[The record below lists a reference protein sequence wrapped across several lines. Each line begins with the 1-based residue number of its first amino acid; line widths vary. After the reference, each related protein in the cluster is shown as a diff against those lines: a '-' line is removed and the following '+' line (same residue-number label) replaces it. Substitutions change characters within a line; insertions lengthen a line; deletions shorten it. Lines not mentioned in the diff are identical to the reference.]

1 MKVEGK
7 PNDTPKDLLKES
19 LHLQESLMVLEKL
32 KLASS
37 ADDERRFERH
47 QEKPTTSSSQFSSVD
62 FERGSNAALAK
73 AGKRNLI
80 AKLMGLKVISKSVR
94 KLQEKKILQQQKY
107 ELNAKVSQLKKLEH
121 EVVDDEPYQQLGKHF
136 KGLLNNSIRKVQV
149 VNADHVPPI
158 VLMRPSN
165 SHGKSNEAVLKDLK
179 MNGKFLCRNVNG
191 EVVNVAEGLREAPQY
206 KEILCIFSGLPT
218 SAKIRRS
225 VSIVFHSHPLASET
239 LHMDCLDPQLK
250 RDLYFHRGAA
260 KSKLWEAS
268 WTKGFCLEDAE
279 TVKEGEESIFSSLVE
294 EAVVELVQ
302 LDFAVYANI

>member
-7 PNDTPKDLLKES
+7 PNDTPRDLLKES

-47 QEKPTTSSSQFSSVD
+47 QEIPTTSSSQFSSVD
-62 FERGSNAALAK
+62 FE
-73 AGKRNLI
+73 
-80 AKLMGLKVISKSVR
+80 
-94 KLQEKKILQQQKY
+94 EKKILQQQKY

-179 MNGKFLCRNVNG
+179 MNGKFSCRNVNG
-191 EVVNVAEGLREAPQY
+191 EVVNVAEGLREAPQH

-218 SAKIRRS
+218 SAKISRS

-279 TVKEGEESIFSSLVE
+279 TVVKEGEESIFSSLVE

-302 LDFAVYANI
+302 LDFAVYASI